1 MSAAP
6 LTTHDALVVGG
17 GPSGLYAASRLAE
30 GGLRVLVLERKPE
43 IGADIICTGIVGREI
58 FNEFGI
64 PSDSVLR
71 ELRTVRLVSAAG
83 TTFLYE
89 HPAEFASVVDRR
101 RFDQSLAARALAAGA
116 DIAISARV
124 YDVVSEPGRVRLL
137 VKRHEDEPEEYSAPI
152 ALLATG
158 VDHRLN
164 ERLGLGIP
172 RDYVVGAQAELEA
185 ESDAP
190 ATIFIGKSLS
200 PGGFGWSVPS
210 ASGFARVG
218 LLTSGEPRTCLE
230 NLIRRFFPDKAAGF
244 ECSRI
249 RVKPIVQGLVSRT
262 YGDNLLAIGEAA
274 GQVKTTTGGGIYYG
288 LVGARIAADVVLRNF
303 PARSFAKGRLAEYER
318 TWKRAL
324 QKEILIGHY
333 ARKICA
339 RFTDRQIERLFDL
352 ARTDGIVPLVQS
364 TGRFDWQSKLIVDL
378 AGRVPPFS
386 TFKEIRDKLS
396 VLESHGS

>member
-1 MSAAP
+1 MSIAP
-6 LTTHDALVVGG
+6 ATSHDALVVGG
-17 GPSGLYAASRLAE
+17 GPSGLYAASLLASR
-30 GGLRVLVLERKPE
+30 GLRVLVLERKRE
-43 IGADIICTGIVGREI
+43 IGVDIICTGIIGQEI
-58 FNEFGI
+58 FGEFDI

-71 ELRTVRLVSAAG
+71 ELRTVKLVSAAG

-89 HPAEFASVVDRR
+89 HPSVFASVVDRR
-101 RFDQSLAARALAAGA
+101 LFDQSLAARARAAGA
-116 DIAISARV
+116 DIATSARV

-137 VKRHEDEPEEYSAPI
+137 VKRNDAEPEEYSAPV

-172 RDYVVGAQAELEA
+172 RDYVIGAQAELET
-185 ESDAP
+185 ETDAP
-190 ATIFIGKSLS
+190 ASIFIGKSLS

-210 ASGFARVG
+210 SAGLSRVG

-230 NLIRRFFPDKAAGF
+230 NLIRRFFPERAAGF
-244 ECSRI
+244 DRSRI
-249 RVKPIVQGLVSRT
+249 RVKPIVQGLVSKT
-262 YGDNLLAIGEAA
+262 YGDNLLALGEAA

-288 LVGARIAADVVLRNF
+288 LVGARIAADVVLKNF
-303 PARSFAKGRLAEYER
+303 PGRSFAKRRLAEYER

-324 QKEILIGHY
+324 QKEILVGHY
-333 ARKICA
+333 ARKIYS